1 MFFTALLAFGLRC
14 LLWWENKKMDKQYGT
29 IAEQRAQAEAS
40 AIAGDPKATG
50 GAGAENYG
58 ALYRY
63 IL

>member
-29 IAEQRAQAEAS
+29 LAEQKTQAEAS
-40 AIAGDPKATG
+40 GAATDAKTAEAGV
-50 GAGAENYG
+50 ENYG